1 MEDPR
6 ENKSGNFRHELQ
18 DILFLVISAVVCGL
32 NDWVEIEEFGKGQ
45 LDWLRKFFPFKN
57 GIPSHDTL
65 GRLFQRLNTELFSD
79 CFSQW
84 VSELSEST
92 KGELIA
98 VDGKRLRGSYDK
110 SSNKSALHIVSAY
123 ATSQKL
129 CLQQIETE
137 NKSNEITAI
146 PKLLEMLAID
156 GCTISI
162 DAMGCQKDIAQKIID
177 GDADYILGL
186 KSNQKGLL
194 EQVETVFSI
203 TSPISQYEDMNV
215 DHGRFEIRKCEVIT
229 DFTFLEEHQNWP
241 GFQSVIR
248 IQSKRQNR
256 NTSKTEEQT
265 RYYIS
270 SKITDAQVFNR
281 EIRSH
286 WAIENQLHWML
297 DVNFNEDKSRKRKGN
312 SAYNFN
318 MVSKIVLGLLEKNKS
333 KLPKSRKR
341 TKAAFDTKFRE
352 KILQI

>member
-6 ENKSGNFRHELQ
+6 ENKSGNFRHELHDILFLVISAVVCGLNDQ

-162 DAMGCQKDIAQKIID
+162 DAMGC
-177 GDADYILGL
+177 
-186 KSNQKGLL
+186 
-194 EQVETVFSI
+194 
-203 TSPISQYEDMNV
+203 
-215 DHGRFEIRKCEVIT
+215 
-229 DFTFLEEHQNWP
+229 
-241 GFQSVIR
+241 
-248 IQSKRQNR
+248 
-256 NTSKTEEQT
+256 
-265 RYYIS
+265 
-270 SKITDAQVFNR
+270 
-281 EIRSH
+281 
-286 WAIENQLHWML
+286 
-297 DVNFNEDKSRKRKGN
+297 
-312 SAYNFN
+312 
-318 MVSKIVLGLLEKNKS
+318 
-333 KLPKSRKR
+333 
-341 TKAAFDTKFRE
+341 
-352 KILQI
+352 